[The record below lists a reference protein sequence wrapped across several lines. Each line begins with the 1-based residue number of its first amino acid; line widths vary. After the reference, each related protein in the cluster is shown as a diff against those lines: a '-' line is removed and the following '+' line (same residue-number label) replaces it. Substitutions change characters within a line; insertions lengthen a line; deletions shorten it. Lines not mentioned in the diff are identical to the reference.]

1 MSSRSLKAR
10 REPNQ
15 FGPLFQNRQL
25 NQRRATVLALTDKR
39 QTRRETGT
47 QSLES
52 LATRDRSATEVRIH
66 ALSIPFPQT
75 LIQAVFNYS
84 NYYALDTDSRQRNQ
98 SRDHHRTRE
107 WGFSGGAEH
116 SAV

>member
-10 REPNQ
+10 RETNQ
-15 FGPLFQNRQL
+15 FGPLLQKKQL
-25 NQRRATVLALTDKR
+25 NQHRATELDLTDTR
-39 QTRRETGT
+39 QTSRETRT

-75 LIQAVFNYS
+75 PIQAVFNYS
-84 NYYALDTDSRQRNQ
+84 NYYALDTDSRQWNQ
-98 SRDHHRTRE
+98 SRDDHRHR
-107 WGFSGGAEH
+107 
-116 SAV
+116 